1 MMSLPQIYDSK
12 PKAEY
17 PKTIFVD
24 SICEMLKMR
33 EDDDPEW
40 RAVGLKAP
48 TRDTVMNWCTGATK
62 PTNPLYLKALSIGLN
77 IPIDKL
83 FD

>member
-1 MMSLPQIYDSK
+1 MTIPQIYDSK

-17 PKTIFVD
+17 PKTEFVD
-24 SICEMLKMR
+24 RIWDIMKMR
-33 EDDDPEW
+33 ELDDPEW
-40 RAVGLKAP
+40 KAVKLEAP
-48 TRDTVMNWCTGATK
+48 TRNTVMNWCTGATK
-62 PTNPLYLKALSIGLN
+62 PSNPLYLKALSVGLN

>member
-1 MMSLPQIYDSK
+1 MTIPQIYDSK

-17 PKTIFVD
+17 PKSAFIDYCLELLVKA
-24 SICEMLKMR
+24 EQ
-33 EDDDPEW
+33 EDEDWKVTET
-40 RAVGLKAP
+40 KAP

-77 IPIDKL
+77 IPINKL
-83 FD
+83 F